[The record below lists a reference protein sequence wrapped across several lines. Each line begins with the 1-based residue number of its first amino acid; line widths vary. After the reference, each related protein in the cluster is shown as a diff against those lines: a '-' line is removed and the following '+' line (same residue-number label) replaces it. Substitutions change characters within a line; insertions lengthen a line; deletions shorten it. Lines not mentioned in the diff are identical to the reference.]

1 MDIISSKAL
10 ELVPYL
16 HNPNFKDIF
25 SEMTAGENNNTQF
38 LLRME
43 LKRLCAPSL
52 RIMDFRND
60 GDTEIFEFKGI
71 THFLQKEDIIDFN
84 TLLEYYSGIY
94 TNGLYEE
101 LMRSHIER
109 KKSKQIEKANGIMDF
124 NKPSRF
130 SIEKIKFASY
140 AHRRDERM
148 FFCSP
153 IIITFADGRT
163 LEAKTSDLSC
173 SGIKILLPFFI
184 PFTGR
189 EKITITFVGLI
200 EFNKKAASI
209 LSNVPY
215 ETLGVETRDTRA
227 WLKTRC
233 LNEEKDF
240 ESFILSFQSAN
251 KYRYRID
258 IDYLAY
264 TLNIKAL
271 EYQYLPKIVGIP
283 LFFSKD
289 TPTKLIYALKS
300 DYNHEMLDY
309 WRDERSDD
317 KISSIFTNERMTE
330 LFSKPDGK
338 QYTYIYSF
346 KHTSQN
352 HVFFLSA
359 TIEELRKTDL
369 IKTFMQMAKGRSS
382 FRVFK
387 FEITKLNID
396 KLMIKNLISDT
407 EAERADELKENLS
420 EIGYLGVLTRIDTS
434 YDKVIYEHFTPN
446 HSPNMLQV
454 FTHNTD
460 AVKSVK
466 LEYLQYITPRKEP
479 RYIYKTS
486 VSVYSDN
493 IQPTVGWTRDI
504 STKGLQIELSTPVR
518 CYNGDVVLVSLPKFQ
533 ELKKNISLQNIEYE
547 IVYINSAHTI
557 LHLKLHGRENTH
569 PVAKFLEDLIAAN
582 IRNMEVAQ
590 NSPHMSDRSK
600 ALRSITVSNLF
611 STPIIFMKGKTN
623 RLGYIGE
630 SSNGNTVKKLMN
642 IYKSQDGLDN
652 TYPLF
657 SNSVLKINILT
668 QLQELKM
675 TINQKQINVFIKR
688 NIDDNAKISYIP
700 QTEDSFESEEDM
712 FSFIKSGFKNGY
724 FGVFAIFLTGA
735 SKPDVKELTQELNYI
750 KKCATHKF
758 KALENNIWNVLGIAD
773 VIDITESILIK
784 YEIPV
789 TVIQQI
795 PDSNIE

>member
-1 MDIISSKAL
+1 
-10 ELVPYL
+10 
-16 HNPNFKDIF
+16 
-25 SEMTAGENNNTQF
+25 
-38 LLRME
+38 
-43 LKRLCAPSL
+43 
-52 RIMDFRND
+52 
-60 GDTEIFEFKGI
+60 
-71 THFLQKEDIIDFN
+71 
-84 TLLEYYSGIY
+84 
-94 TNGLYEE
+94 
-101 LMRSHIER
+101 
-109 KKSKQIEKANGIMDF
+109 
-124 NKPSRF
+124 
-130 SIEKIKFASY
+130 
-140 AHRRDERM
+140 
-148 FFCSP
+148 
-153 IIITFADGRT
+153 
-163 LEAKTSDLSC
+163 
-173 SGIKILLPFFI
+173 
-184 PFTGR
+184 
-189 EKITITFVGLI
+189 
-200 EFNKKAASI
+200 
-209 LSNVPY
+209 
-215 ETLGVETRDTRA
+215 
-227 WLKTRC
+227 
-233 LNEEKDF
+233 
-240 ESFILSFQSAN
+240 
-251 KYRYRID
+251 
-258 IDYLAY
+258 
-264 TLNIKAL
+264 
-271 EYQYLPKIVGIP
+271 
-283 LFFSKD
+283 
-289 TPTKLIYALKS
+289 
-300 DYNHEMLDY
+300 MLDY
-309 WRDERSDD
+309 CRDERSDD

-330 LFSKPDGK
+330 LLSKPDGK

-369 IKTFMQMAKGRSS
+369 LKNFMQMAKGRSS

-434 YDKVIYEHFTPN
+434 YDK
-446 HSPNMLQV
+446 
-454 FTHNTD
+454 
-460 AVKSVK
+460 VKSVK

-642 IYKSQDGLDN
+642 IYKSQD
-652 TYPLF
+652 
-657 SNSVLKINILT
+657 
-668 QLQELKM
+668 
-675 TINQKQINVFIKR
+675 
-688 NIDDNAKISYIP
+688 
-700 QTEDSFESEEDM
+700 
-712 FSFIKSGFKNGY
+712 
-724 FGVFAIFLTGA
+724 
-735 SKPDVKELTQELNYI
+735 
-750 KKCATHKF
+750 
-758 KALENNIWNVLGIAD
+758 W
-773 VIDITESILIK
+773 
-784 YEIPV
+784 
-789 TVIQQI
+789 
-795 PDSNIE
+795 